1 MPEAFVIF
9 IILYIVGAL
18 VDDVLTY
25 RYVVELRMFAEA
37 NPTNIFV
44 NSGLPLWAWIAI
56 DMFILLAILA
66 MYRLYIAYM
75 DRRGVGRIGRIV
87 AYASLASLTAIRML
101 PAIHNTLLLFFG
113 IETPLP
119 RILYGM
125 PG

>member
-18 VDDVLTY
+18 LDDMLTY

-44 NSGLPLWAWIAI
+44 NSGLPLWTWIAV
-56 DMFILLAILA
+56 DMLILLAILA
-66 MYRLYIAYM
+66 LHKLYITYM

-101 PAIHNTLLLFFG
+101 PAIHNVLLIFFG
-113 IETPLP
+113 IETSLP
-119 RILYGM
+119 RILYGI